1 VRACMAAWISAGR
14 HFIEADVIRW
24 IESAFQVRRYQN
36 SKPVTLGERRM
47 TAEVLHKDEKWVYLL
62 VRHCELMSVKAGRLE
77 RQVPLVPKD
86 TEIRRQL
93 STLVDANPE
102 RLQWSDE
109 SARSVVISK
118 FLGPLESTFNARSP
132 PPPLPEPPA
141 APRPHATP
149 SAKGPGANGPSKV

>member
-1 VRACMAAWISAGR
+1 MAAWISAGR

-24 IESAFQVRRYQN
+24 IESAFQARRYQN
-36 SKPVTLGERRM
+36 SKPVTLGERRV

-62 VRHCELMSVKAGRLE
+62 VRHCELMSVKTGWLD

-93 STLVDANPE
+93 STLVEANLE

-109 SARSVVISK
+109 SARAAVIGT
-118 FLGPLESTFNARSP
+118 FLGPLKSEFNARSSP
-132 PPPLPEPPA
+132 QPRPSEPPV
-141 APRPHATP
+141 APRPHVTP
-149 SAKGPGANGPSKV
+149 SAKGPGANGPSIP